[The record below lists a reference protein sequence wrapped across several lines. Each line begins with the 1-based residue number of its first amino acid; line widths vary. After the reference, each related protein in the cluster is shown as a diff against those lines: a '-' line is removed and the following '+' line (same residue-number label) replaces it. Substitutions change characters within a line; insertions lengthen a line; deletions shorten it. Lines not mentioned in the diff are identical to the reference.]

1 MFAPVYTVI
10 VGASFRRYYA
20 SMIEIVRLDGAE
32 QRTLDEIN
40 KLLSALSENIS
51 SCTPDLLQRIVGN
64 PTVEIWVAKH
74 EGHIVGIGELA
85 LVLKL
90 EGISAYIEDV
100 VVAIPERGKGIGT
113 LIMKKLIER
122 ARVHGAQE
130 IHLTSRPDRVAANKL
145 YKKLGFEMRATN
157 AYCLKL

>member
-74 EGHIVGIGELA
+74 EGQIVGMGELA
-85 LVLKL
+85 ITLKP
-90 EGISAYIEDV
+90 EGVVAQIEDV
-100 VVAIPERGKGIGT
+100 VVEEAQRGNGLGT
-113 LIMKKLIER
+113 KIMEKLIER
-122 ARVHGAQE
+122 ARAHDVRE
-130 IHLTSRPDRVAANKL
+130 IHLTSRPDRTVANKL
-145 YKKLGFEMRATN
+145 YQKLGFEVRDTN
-157 AYCLKL
+157 AYRLKL